1 MKRFTIELQVTLEMD
16 IEMGPDEAKR
26 IDMKALHDDIA
37 FQAEEVLNHHHMVGK
52 IMDQVEDFTGWCAS
66 SAALTVDAAH
76 PSKKY
81 LESLLQS
88 PPN

>member
-16 IEMGPDEAKR
+16 VEMVPEEAAR

-37 FQAEEVLNHHHMVGK
+37 FQAEEVLSHHRLVSK
-52 IMDQVEDFTGWCAS
+52 IIDRAEDFTGWCAS
-66 SAALTVDAAH
+66 AATLTVEAAR
-76 PSKKY
+76 PSRKY

>member
-1 MKRFTIELQVTLEMD
+1 MPRFTIELRVTLEMD

-37 FQAEEVLNHHHMVGK
+37 FQAEEVLSHHRIVNK
-52 IMDQVEDFTGWCAS
+52 ILDRAEDFTGWCAS
-66 SAALTVDAAH
+66 AATLSVEAAR

-81 LESLLQS
+81 LETLLQS
-88 PPN
+88 APA

>member
-1 MKRFTIELQVTLEMD
+1 MKRFTIELQVTLDMD
-16 IEMGPDEAKR
+16 IEMVPEEAAR

-37 FQAEEVLNHHHMVGK
+37 FQAEEVLSHHRIVNK
-52 IMDQVEDFTGWCAS
+52 ILDRAEDFTGWCAS
-66 SAALTVDAAH
+66 AATLTAEAAR

>member
-1 MKRFTIELQVTLEMD
+1 MKRFTIELRVTLEMV

-37 FQAEEVLNHHHMVGK
+37 FQAEEVLSHHRIVNK
-52 IMDQVEDFTGWCAS
+52 IIDRTEDFTGWGAS
-66 SAALTVDAAH
+66 VATLFVEAAR

-81 LESLLQS
+81 LETLLQS
-88 PPN
+88 APA